1 MKNRVTTYYCKSRTE
16 ATDRSNLYYIAS
28 PTATNIQAEPDKITV
43 TGKKGNPLAIFYIC
57 AQ

>member
-1 MKNRVTTYYCKSRTE
+1 MEKKPTIYHCKSRTE

-28 PTATNIQAEPDKITV
+28 PTATGIQTDPDKITI
-43 TGKKGNPLAIFYIC
+43 TGKKGNPLAVFYIC

>member
-1 MKNRVTTYYCKSRTE
+1 MKKRVTIYNCKSRTE

-28 PTATNIQAEPDKITV
+28 PTATNIQTEPNKITV